1 MVRAELLAV
10 LAAAVLDAVRAVGVE
25 VGVGVAAERLGV
37 VAERLGVAAVGC
49 LERAVVGR
57 RERVD
62 VVFCEVVEVAVQ
74 GMRVRLRAINKICF

>member
-37 VAERLGVAAVGC
+37 AAVGC

-62 VVFCEVVEVAVQ
+62 VVFCEVVEVAVH